1 MKLFRWGKVVT
12 MVKINFDVKKHK
24 LDNGLEVITIN
35 KDTQISSINIGVK
48 VGALN
53 ETLSE
58 KGISH
63 YIEHMLFKGT
73 ENRTFQKLNDDLEAL
88 GGEYNAYTDYS
99 QTVYSISCLE
109 DELKNA
115 IELLSDMLISSK
127 FPKEE
132 VEKERGV
139 ILAEIRSSKDSVEDF
154 SFKKINEVAFKK
166 SALRY
171 DVAGLDENV
180 KSFTREELYNY
191 YKKYYIPNNAL
202 ITMVSSLSHEE
213 AIKEISKQFSN
224 WEKREVIKIEVE
236 DEKNRDIKKVTTKE
250 NIELCTIIYLFT
262 FYDLDKKYELPL
274 RILNHRL
281 GESANSLLFRE
292 VRENRG
298 LAYDIYS
305 HLDITQNVKTLYIYT
320 AVDEEDIDDAANAI
334 EEIFKN
340 IKFRK
345 IIIGENDLNVMKKVH
360 KTAVI
365 STLEDSVEL
374 CSYILSQSL
383 EGEDIFEFLNDM
395 ENLNT
400 ITADEIYEVAN
411 KVLNKPTIHIL
422 KSS

>member
-1 MKLFRWGKVVT
+1 

-24 LDNGLEVITIN
+24 LENGLEVITVK

-53 ETLSE
+53 ENLSE

-88 GGEYNAYTDYS
+88 GGEYNAYTDFS

-109 DELKNA
+109 EELKSA
-115 IELLSDMLISSK
+115 IEILSDMLICSK
-127 FPKEE
+127 FPEEE

-154 SFKKINEVAFKK
+154 SFKKINEVAFKQ

-180 KSFTREELYNY
+180 KSFTRKELYQY

-213 AIKEISKQFSN
+213 AFEEISKHFSK
-224 WEKREVIKIEVE
+224 WEPKESIKLVVK
-236 DEKNRDIKKVTTKE
+236 DEKNRNIKKVTTKD

-305 HLDITQNVKTLYIYT
+305 HLDITQNVRTLYVYT

-334 EEIFKN
+334 EEIFKD
-340 IKFRK
+340 IKFRN

-383 EGEDIFEFLNDM
+383 EGEDIFEFLKDM
-395 ENLNT
+395 DSLNT

-411 KVLNKPTIHIL
+411 KVLNNPTIHIL

>member
-1 MKLFRWGKVVT
+1 

-24 LDNGLEVITIN
+24 LENGLEVITIK

-53 ETLSE
+53 ESLNE

-88 GGEYNAYTDYS
+88 GGEYNAYTDFS

-109 DELKNA
+109 EELKSA
-115 IELLSDMLISSK
+115 IEILSDMLICSK
-127 FPKEE
+127 FPEEE

-166 SALRY
+166 SSLRY

-180 KSFTREELYNY
+180 KSFTKKELYDY
-191 YKKYYIPNNAL
+191 YKKYYIPNNSL

-213 AIKEISKQFSN
+213 AFEAISKHFSK
-224 WEKREVIKIEVE
+224 WEANERIKLVVK
-236 DEKNRDIKKVTTKE
+236 DEKNINIKKVTTKE

-262 FYDLDKKYELPL
+262 FYDLDKNYELPL

-305 HLDITQNVKTLYIYT
+305 HLDITQNVRTLYVYT

-334 EEIFKN
+334 EEIFKD
-340 IKFRK
+340 IKFRN
-345 IIIGENDLNVMKKVH
+345 ITIGENDLNIMKKVH

-383 EGEDIFEFLNDM
+383 EGEDIFEFLKDM
-395 ENLNT
+395 DRLNT

-411 KVLNKPTIHIL
+411 KVLNDPTIHIL

>member
-1 MKLFRWGKVVT
+1 

-24 LDNGLEVITIN
+24 LENGLEVITIK

-53 ETLSE
+53 ESLNE

-88 GGEYNAYTDYS
+88 GGEYNAYTDFS

-109 DELKNA
+109 EELKSA
-115 IELLSDMLISSK
+115 IEILSDMLICSK
-127 FPKEE
+127 FPEE
-132 VEKERGV
+132 EIEKERGV

-154 SFKKINEVAFKK
+154 SFKKINEVAFKN
-166 SALRY
+166 SSLRY

-180 KSFTREELYNY
+180 KSFTKKELYEY
-191 YKKYYIPNNAL
+191 YKKYYIPNNSL

-213 AIKEISKQFSN
+213 AFEEISKHFSK
-224 WEKREVIKIEVE
+224 WEPKERIELVVK
-236 DEKNRDIKKVTTKE
+236 DEKNRNIKKVTTKE
-250 NIELCTIIYLFT
+250 NIELRTIIYLFT
-262 FYDLDKKYELPL
+262 FYDLDKNYELPL

-305 HLDITQNVKTLYIYT
+305 HLDITENVRTLYVYT

-334 EEIFKN
+334 EEIFKD
-340 IKFRK
+340 IKFRN

-383 EGEDIFEFLNDM
+383 EGEDIFEFLKDM
-395 ENLNT
+395 DRLNT

-411 KVLNKPTIHIL
+411 KVLNDPTIHIL

>member
-1 MKLFRWGKVVT
+1 

-24 LDNGLEVITIN
+24 LENGLEVITIK

-53 ETLSE
+53 ESLNE

-88 GGEYNAYTDYS
+88 GGEYNAYTDFS

-109 DELKNA
+109 DELKSA
-115 IELLSDMLISSK
+115 IEILSDMLISSK
-127 FPKEE
+127 FPEE
-132 VEKERGV
+132 EIEKERGV

-166 SALRY
+166 SSLRY

-180 KSFTREELYNY
+180 KRFTKKELYDY
-191 YKKYYIPNNAL
+191 YKKYYIPNNSL

-213 AIKEISKQFSN
+213 AFEEISKHFSK
-224 WEKREVIKIEVE
+224 WEANAKIKLVVK
-236 DEKNRDIKKVTTKE
+236 DEKNRNIKKVTTKE

-262 FYDLDKKYELPL
+262 FYDLDKNYELPL

-305 HLDITQNVKTLYIYT
+305 HLDITQNVRTLYVYT

-334 EEIFKN
+334 EEIFKD
-340 IKFRK
+340 IKFRN
-345 IIIGENDLNVMKKVH
+345 ITIGENDLNIMKKVH

-383 EGEDIFEFLNDM
+383 EGEDIFEFLKDM
-395 ENLNT
+395 DRLNT

-411 KVLNKPTIHIL
+411 KVLNDPTIHIL

>member
-1 MKLFRWGKVVT
+1 

-24 LDNGLEVITIN
+24 LENGLEVITIK

-53 ETLSE
+53 ETLNE

-88 GGEYNAYTDYS
+88 GGEYNAYTDFS

-109 DELKNA
+109 DELKSA
-115 IELLSDMLISSK
+115 IEILSDMLICSK
-127 FPKEE
+127 FPEE
-132 VEKERGV
+132 EIEKERGV
-139 ILAEIRSSKDSVEDF
+139 ILAEIRSSKDCVEDF
-154 SFKKINEVAFKK
+154 SFKKINEIAFKN
-166 SALRY
+166 SSLRY

-180 KSFTREELYNY
+180 KRFTKKELYNY
-191 YKKYYIPNNAL
+191 YKKYYIPNNSL

-213 AIKEISKQFSN
+213 ALEEISKYFSK
-224 WEKREVIKIEVE
+224 WEANEKIKLVVR
-236 DEKNRDIKKVTTKE
+236 DEKNRNIKKITTKE

-262 FYDLDKKYELPL
+262 FYDLDKDYELPL

-292 VRENRG
+292 IRENRG

-305 HLDITQNVKTLYIYT
+305 HLDITQNVRTLYVYT
-320 AVDEEDIDDAANAI
+320 AVDEEDIDDASSAI
-334 EEIFKN
+334 EEIFN
-340 IKFRK
+340 DIKFRN
-345 IIIGENDLNVMKKVH
+345 IIIGDNDLNVMKKVH
-360 KTAVI
+360 KTAVV

-383 EGEDIFEFLNDM
+383 EDEDIFEFLKDM
-395 ENLNT
+395 DRLNT

-411 KVLNKPTIHIL
+411 KVLNDPTIHIL

>member
-1 MKLFRWGKVVT
+1 M
-12 MVKINFDVKKHK
+12 N
-24 LDNGLEVITIN
+24 E
-35 KDTQISSINIGVK
+35 S
-48 VGALN
+48 LN
-53 ETLSE
+53 E

-88 GGEYNAYTDYS
+88 GGEYNAYTDFS

-109 DELKNA
+109 EELKSA
-115 IELLSDMLISSK
+115 IEILSDMLICSK
-127 FPKEE
+127 FPEE
-132 VEKERGV
+132 EIEKERGV

-166 SALRY
+166 SSLRY

-180 KSFTREELYNY
+180 KSFTKKELYDY
-191 YKKYYIPNNAL
+191 YKKYYIPNNSL

-213 AIKEISKQFSN
+213 AFEEISKHFSKWKAN
-224 WEKREVIKIEVE
+224 EKIELVVK
-236 DEKNRDIKKVTTKE
+236 DEKNINIKKVTTKE

-305 HLDITQNVKTLYIYT
+305 HLDITQNVRTLYVYT

-340 IKFRK
+340 IKFRN
-345 IIIGENDLNVMKKVH
+345 ITIGENDLNIMKKVH

-383 EGEDIFEFLNDM
+383 EGEDIFEFLKDM
-395 ENLNT
+395 DRLNT

-411 KVLNKPTIHIL
+411 KVLNDPTIHIL

>member
-1 MKLFRWGKVVT
+1 
-12 MVKINFDVKKHK
+12 MVKINFDIKKHK
-24 LDNGLEVITIN
+24 LENGLEVITIK

-53 ETLSE
+53 ESLNE

-73 ENRTFQKLNDDLEAL
+73 EKRTFQKLNDDLEAL
-88 GGEYNAYTDYS
+88 GGEYNAYTDFS

-109 DELKNA
+109 DELKSA
-115 IELLSDMLISSK
+115 IEILSDMLICSK
-127 FPKEE
+127 FPEE
-132 VEKERGV
+132 EIEKERGV

-154 SFKKINEVAFKK
+154 SFKKINEVAFKN
-166 SALRY
+166 SSLRY

-180 KSFTREELYNY
+180 KRFNKKELYDY
-191 YKKYYIPNNAL
+191 YKKYYIPNNSL

-213 AIKEISKQFSN
+213 AFEEISKRFSN
-224 WEKREVIKIEVE
+224 WEANENIKLVVK
-236 DEKNRDIKKVTTKE
+236 DEKNRNIKKVTTKE

-262 FYDLDKKYELPL
+262 FYDLDKSYELPL

-305 HLDITQNVKTLYIYT
+305 HLDITQNVRTLYVYT
-320 AVDEEDIDDAANAI
+320 AVDEEDIDDATNAI
-334 EEIFKN
+334 EEIFKD
-340 IKFRK
+340 IKFRN
-345 IIIGENDLNVMKKVH
+345 IIIGENDLNIMKKVH
-360 KTAVI
+360 KTAVV

-374 CSYILSQSL
+374 CSYILSKSL
-383 EGEDIFEFLNDM
+383 EDEDIFEFLKDM
-395 ENLNT
+395 DRLNT

-411 KVLNKPTIHIL
+411 KVLNNPTIHIL

>member
-1 MKLFRWGKVVT
+1 

-180 KSFTREELYNY
+180 KKFTRDELCEHYKRY
-191 YKKYYIPNNAL
+191 YRPNNAL

-213 AIKEISKQFSN
+213 AIKEISKQFSK
-224 WEKREVIKIEVE
+224 WEQSEVVKVEVE
-236 DEKNRDIKKVTTKE
+236 DEK
-250 NIELCTIIYLFT
+250 IEI
-262 FYDLDKKYELPL
+262 
-274 RILNHRL
+274 
-281 GESANSLLFRE
+281 
-292 VRENRG
+292 
-298 LAYDIYS
+298 
-305 HLDITQNVKTLYIYT
+305 
-320 AVDEEDIDDAANAI
+320 
-334 EEIFKN
+334 
-340 IKFRK
+340 
-345 IIIGENDLNVMKKVH
+345 
-360 KTAVI
+360 
-365 STLEDSVEL
+365 
-374 CSYILSQSL
+374 
-383 EGEDIFEFLNDM
+383 
-395 ENLNT
+395 
-400 ITADEIYEVAN
+400 
-411 KVLNKPTIHIL
+411 
-422 KSS
+422 

>member
-1 MKLFRWGKVVT
+1 

-24 LDNGLEVITIN
+24 LENGLEVITIK

-53 ETLSE
+53 ESLNE

-88 GGEYNAYTDYS
+88 GGEYNAYTDFS

-109 DELKNA
+109 EELKSA
-115 IELLSDMLISSK
+115 IEILSDMLICSK
-127 FPKEE
+127 FPEEE

-166 SALRY
+166 SSLRY

-180 KSFTREELYNY
+180 KSFTKKELYDY
-191 YKKYYIPNNAL
+191 YKKYYIPNNSL

-213 AIKEISKQFSN
+213 AFEEISKHFSK
-224 WEKREVIKIEVE
+224 WEANERIKLVVK
-236 DEKNRDIKKVTTKE
+236 DEKNINIKKVTTKE

-262 FYDLDKKYELPL
+262 FYDLDKNYELPL

-305 HLDITQNVKTLYIYT
+305 HLDITQNVRTLYVYT
-320 AVDEEDIDDAANAI
+320 AVDEEDIDDTANAI
-334 EEIFKN
+334 EEIFKD
-340 IKFRK
+340 IKFRN
-345 IIIGENDLNVMKKVH
+345 ITIGENDLNIMKKVH

-383 EGEDIFEFLNDM
+383 EGEDIFEFLKDM
-395 ENLNT
+395 DRLNT

-411 KVLNKPTIHIL
+411 KVLNDPTIHIL

>member
-1 MKLFRWGKVVT
+1 

-24 LDNGLEVITIN
+24 LENGLEVITIK

-73 ENRTFQKLNDDLEAL
+73 ENRIFQKLNDDLEAL
-88 GGEYNAYTDYS
+88 GGEYNAYTDFS

-109 DELKNA
+109 EELKRA
-115 IELLSDMLISSK
+115 IEILSDMLIYSK
-127 FPKEE
+127 FPEE
-132 VEKERGV
+132 EIEKERGV

-180 KSFTREELYNY
+180 RSFTRKELYEY

-213 AIKEISKQFSN
+213 AFEEISKHFSK
-224 WEKREVIKIEVE
+224 WEPKESIKLVVK
-236 DEKNRDIKKVTTKE
+236 DEKNRHIKKVTTKD

-305 HLDITQNVKTLYIYT
+305 HLDITQNVRTLYVYT
-320 AVDEEDIDDAANAI
+320 AVDEEDIDDAASAI
-334 EEIFKN
+334 EEIFKD

-345 IIIGENDLNVMKKVH
+345 IIIGENDLNIMKKVH

-383 EGEDIFEFLNDM
+383 EGEDIFEFLKDM
-395 ENLNT
+395 DSLNT

-411 KVLNKPTIHIL
+411 KVLNNPTIHIL

>member
-1 MKLFRWGKVVT
+1 MIKL
-12 MVKINFDVKKHK
+12 NFDVKKHK
-24 LDNGLEVITIN
+24 LKNGLEIITIK
-35 KDTQISSINIGVK
+35 KDTQISSINIGIK

-53 ETLSE
+53 EELSE

-63 YIEHMLFKGT
+63 YIEHMIFKGT
-73 ENRTFQKLNDDLEAL
+73 NNRTFQKLNDDLESL

-109 DELKNA
+109 EELKSA
-115 IELLSDMLISSK
+115 IELLSDMLINSI

-139 ILAEIRSSKDSVEDF
+139 ILAELRSSKDSVEDL
-154 SFKKINEVAFKK
+154 SFKRINEFAFSK

-180 KSFTREELYNY
+180 KSFTREQLCSYYN
-191 YKKYYIPNNAL
+191 KYYIPNNSL
-202 ITMVSSLSHEE
+202 ITMVSSLPHDEAFEE
-213 AIKEISKQFSN
+213 IAKHFDKWESKEKIKLKV
-224 WEKREVIKIEVE
+224 K
-236 DEKNRDIKKVTTKE
+236 DEKNKSVKKITTKE
-250 NIELCTIIYLFT
+250 NIELSTIVYLFT
-262 FYDLDKKYELPL
+262 FYDLDKEYELPL

-281 GESANSLLFRE
+281 GESSNSLLFRE

-305 HLDITQNVKTLYIYT
+305 HLDITQNVKTLYVYT
-320 AVDEEDIDDAANAI
+320 AVDEEDIEDASNTI
-334 EEIFKN
+334 EEIFEN
-340 IKFRK
+340 IKLKK
-345 IIIGENDLNVMKKVH
+345 IIIGEKDLNIMKKVH

-383 EGEDIFEFLNDM
+383 EGEDIFEFLKDM
-395 ENLNT
+395 DSLNL
-400 ITADEIYEVAN
+400 ITADEIY
-411 KVLNKPTIHIL
+411 
-422 KSS
+422 